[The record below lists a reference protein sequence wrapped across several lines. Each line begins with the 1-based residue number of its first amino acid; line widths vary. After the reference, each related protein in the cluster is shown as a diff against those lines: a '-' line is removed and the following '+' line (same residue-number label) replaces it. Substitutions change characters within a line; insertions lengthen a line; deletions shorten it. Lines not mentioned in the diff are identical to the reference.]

1 MKGLQK
7 IMFLGRLVTC
17 LVLLSFQIH
26 AAMAQTAPSYK
37 YKRAEELTMIGKA
50 FANKQFYHRID
61 TTDYPDLPTPVK
73 SLLTHS
79 AGLAIAFKTNSTTI
93 AAKWQTSPRKPSA
106 NMTAIAFEGVDLYIK
121 KDGKWQFAGVG
132 KPANDTTET
141 IVVQHMDNSEK
152 ECLLYLPLYDE
163 VSNVSI
169 GIDEAGSIAAL
180 PDPFKKKIALYGS
193 SIVQGA
199 SASRPGLAYPARLS
213 RETGLNFI
221 NLGVSGNAKM
231 EKATADMIAKID
243 ADAFVLDC
251 IPNSSPQEIEERTA
265 YLIRTIRAHHPK
277 TPIVMIQTL
286 IREHGYFDQ
295 VVGNRTHEQNSMIT
309 QQIESLQKEINNLY
323 FIKGDDLLGTDHEG
337 TTDGTHPNDLGFDRM
352 LQVIKPF
359 LTAHLPL
366 VGQAR

>member
-1 MKGLQK
+1 MKCLQK
-7 IMFLGRLVTC
+7 TAFLAQLATC
-17 LVLLSFQIH
+17 FVLLFFQVQAVI
-26 AAMAQTAPSYK
+26 AQQVSSYK
-37 YKRAEELTMIGKA
+37 YKKAEELTMVGKA
-50 FANKQFYHRID
+50 FVNKQFYHRID
-61 TTDYPDLPTPVK
+61 TADYPDLPKPVK

-79 AGLAIAFKTNSTTI
+79 AGLAIAFKTTSTTI
-93 AAKWQTSPRKPSA
+93 AAKWQTSTRKPSA
-106 NMTAIAFEGVDLYIK
+106 NMTAIAFEGLDLYIK

-132 KPANDTTET
+132 KPTKDTTET
-141 IVVQHMDNSEK
+141 VLAQNMDNLEK
-152 ECLLYLPLYDE
+152 ECLIYLPLYDE

-169 GIDEAGSIAAL
+169 GIDEASSISAL
-180 PDPFKKKIALYGS
+180 PNPFKGKIAVYGS

-199 SASRPGLAYPARLS
+199 SASRPGLAYPARLA

-231 EKATADMIAKID
+231 EKAAADMVAAVD

-277 TPIVMIQTL
+277 APIVMIQTL

-295 VVGNRTHEQNSMIT
+295 AVGNRTSEQNRMIT
-309 QQIESLQKEINNLY
+309 QQIELLQKEISNLY
-323 FIKGDDLLGTDHEG
+323 FIKGADLLGNDHEG

-359 LTAHLPL
+359 LATHLS
-366 VGQAR
+366 VAR